1 MTRQDL
7 IAILEAQAFASMT
20 YHRYVDEES
29 FLFKK
34 QIWEHAHKLCMDMGI
49 DVFPSVVVR
58 QLWEENKL

>member
-1 MTRQDL
+1 MSRQEL
-7 IAILEAQAFASMT
+7 LAILEAQAFASMT

-34 QIWEHAHKLCMDMGI
+34 QIWEQTLDFCRQMQVETMPTD
-49 DVFPSVVVR
+49 VVR